1 MDKSLRDLIDI
12 IQFTENI
19 AAKIHGVHNEAEIL
33 KIVTQEFVHSR
44 DYISGIF
51 VVTDNGST
59 LNLAETSLPLE
70 ILNSIEKIVGMPV
83 REFQIDLGKSGVL
96 SQVVQKGL
104 TLQSDGIAIL
114 EDFLPKSIAS
124 QLMKFMEKG
133 KQPAILTPL
142 HRRGKIIGILEVTA
156 PKLAEYFIPSVR
168 NLAQHIA
175 TALELADEYAERERA
190 EKLLQKHRDH
200 LENLVKER
208 TTNLEEANTALRVML
223 KTADQIKLEMEETV
237 LFNVKRFALPYLEEL
252 KKSPLNDRQKS
263 YLDMLERSL
272 DQIIEP
278 FLGGVSARYL
288 TLTPTEVTVT
298 NLIKQGKATK
308 EIAERLNMSSRTVET
323 HRYNIRTKLGLKN
336 RSVNLSTYI
345 SSLDTTSY
353 AT

>member
-19 AAKIHGVHNEAEIL
+19 AAKIHGVHNEAEVF
-33 KIVTQEFVHSR
+33 KIVTQEFVRSKG
-44 DYISGIF
+44 YISGIF
-51 VVTDNGST
+51 VVTDDGSA
-59 LNLAETSLPLE
+59 LHLKETSIPFK
-70 ILNSIEKIVGMPV
+70 ILKSIEEIVGMPV
-83 REFQIDLGKSGVL
+83 REFRIDLENSSVL
-96 SQVVQKGL
+96 RQVVKEGL
-104 TLQSDGIAIL
+104 TLQSDGLSTL

-124 QLMKFMEKG
+124 KLMTFMEKG

-142 HRRGKIIGILEVTA
+142 HRRGKIIGVLEVTA
-156 PKLAEYFIPSVR
+156 PRLAEYFMPSVR
-168 NLAQHIA
+168 NLAQHIT

-190 EKLLQKHRDH
+190 EKLLERHRDH
-200 LENLVKER
+200 LEKLVKER

-263 YLDMLERSL
+263 YLDMLARSL

-278 FLGGVSARYL
+278 FLRGVSAQYL

-298 NLIKQGKATK
+298 NLIKQGKSTK
-308 EIAERLNMSSRTVET
+308 EIAELLNMSSRTVET

-353 AT
+353 TY